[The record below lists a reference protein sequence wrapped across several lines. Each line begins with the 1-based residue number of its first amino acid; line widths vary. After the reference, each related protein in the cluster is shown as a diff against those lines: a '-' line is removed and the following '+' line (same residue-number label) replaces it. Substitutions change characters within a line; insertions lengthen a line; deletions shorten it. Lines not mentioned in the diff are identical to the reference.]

1 MPDLSPVTLQNLGT
15 IPAAGVSVPCEM
27 THRSKRTSAPAPQ
40 EISSTS
46 AQPVPPPPWCPP
58 LPPQSMAPSST
69 PYWFAGLQHPGMAG
83 SLRQGPWWAPG
94 SNGPSANHED
104 FNLQAWGLDSHP
116 PGGFVNLLEKN
127 TPSQAQVVSNGSS
140 SQPIN
145 VGNDT
150 NSDKCARTEKRLVW
164 TNEED
169 LKLVSAWLNNSN
181 DPIQANY
188 KKNDQ
193 YWKDVTAV
201 LNSSIL
207 QNRARLVKQ
216 VKDHFARIKKRVAWF
231 CGSWKEANAL

>member
-1 MPDLSPVTLQNLGT
+1 MPDLSPITLQTLGT

-40 EISSTS
+40 EIPSAS
-46 AQPVPPPPWCPP
+46 AQPVPPPAWCPP
-58 LPPQSMAPSST
+58 LPPQSMAPT
-69 PYWFAGLQHPGMAG
+69 PYWFAWFAGLQHPGMVG
-83 SLRQGPWWAPG
+83 SSRQGPCGMVGSSRQGPWWAPG
-94 SNGPSANHED
+94 SNGPSSNHED
-104 FNLQAWGLDSHP
+104 FNLQAWGLDSQP

-150 NSDKCARTEKRLVW
+150 NNGKCARTEKRLLW
-164 TNEED
+164 TKEED

-201 LNSSIL
+201 LNSSIP
-207 QNRARLVKQ
+207 
-216 VKDHFARIKKRVAWF
+216 
-231 CGSWKEANAL
+231 